1 MWACHSAP
9 GRVRQPSGSVPS
21 WNLSREAQC
30 VIFKQK
36 ESSSLAAGR
45 KSRVCG
51 WVGGWARGHV
61 HGGRA
66 CVQRKQACDNRACVL
81 GHGAQELGAF
91 RLGAFR
97 LGGGRSLGNRV
108 CLCEGVCVCVPP
120 VCVQWVWVFV
130 SLYPPSLSSWTFSL
144 PGLSFLMSCLLRLK
158 AQSGCPCGQGG
169 HTPGLS
175 PTPDAA

>member
-1 MWACHSAP
+1 MHTCRTLNTQPPTRHKPDTHISSAPGLCRHQSTLPSMWACRSAP

-36 ESSSLAAGR
+36 ESSSLTAGR

-61 HGGRA
+61 RGGGHVCKESRH
-66 CVQRKQACDNRACVL
+66 VNNRACVL
-81 GHGAQELGAF
+81 GHGAHELGAF

-97 LGGGRSLGNRV
+97 LGGGRSRGNRV
-108 CLCEGVCVCVPP
+108 CLCEGVCVCAASLCAVGVGVCLP
-120 VCVQWVWVFV
+120 V
-130 SLYPPSLSSWTFSL
+130 SAFSL
-144 PGLSFLMSCLLRLK
+144 LL
-158 AQSGCPCGQGG
+158 
-169 HTPGLS
+169 
-175 PTPDAA
+175 DF